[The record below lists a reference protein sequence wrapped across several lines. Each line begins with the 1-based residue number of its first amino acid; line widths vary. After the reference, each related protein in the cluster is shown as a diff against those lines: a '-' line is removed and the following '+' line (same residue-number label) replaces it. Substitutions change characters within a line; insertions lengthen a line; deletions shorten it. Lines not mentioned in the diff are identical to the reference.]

1 VIGATTRSRAGKRV
15 RNKRQAGPVDT
26 PLAAGRDTTPGEARA
41 GDIAPV
47 IFRSEARGASTRP
60 ALEVPARPGWTDQE
74 DDMRMFRVP
83 LFYLILAAST
93 LMLGPVPASAQ
104 IGASITV
111 APPGLPIYSQPLI
124 PSVGYIWT
132 PGFWAYGPYGYYWV
146 PGTWVLPPAVGL
158 LWTPGYWG
166 WVNDAYVWN
175 TGYWGPQVGFY
186 GGVNYG
192 FGYTGSGYDGGYWNN
207 GALYYNRAANN
218 IGGTNITNVYTKNI
232 NVNQSVTNIAYN
244 GGPGGVRA
252 QPTPA
257 EVAASHEHR
266 IPPTSVQVQHQQ
278 AASTNHAQLA
288 SVNQGRP
295 PIAATARP
303 GEFTGSGVVAA
314 HGAPARAAEQQPPTG
329 QRAVPPNAAGQHAVA
344 GRPGQ
349 APAAQ
354 ARPAEQHAVPG
365 RPGQAPT
372 AQARSAEQ
380 HAVPGRPAQTP
391 AAQVRPVEQHALPER
406 PGQTPSAQ
414 ARPAP
419 PHVAP
424 PPAAQAHA
432 VQARPAT
439 PPAAQVQQ
447 ERAAQQ
453 HAVQQQ
459 RPAPQHAPQ
468 PRQAAQHPPAPH
480 PAAKGQ
486 AHCPE
491 GGCR

>member
-1 VIGATTRSRAGKRV
+1 
-15 RNKRQAGPVDT
+15 
-26 PLAAGRDTTPGEARA
+26 
-41 GDIAPV
+41 
-47 IFRSEARGASTRP
+47 
-60 ALEVPARPGWTDQE
+60 
-74 DDMRMFRVP
+74 MRMFRVP

-266 IPPTSVQVQHQQ
+266 IPPTSVQVQQPCTVGLGEPRPSADCRHRQTRRIYRIWGRRGAWRAGKSGRT
-278 AASTNHAQLA
+278 AATHWAARSPAERGGAACGCGAAGTGAGRSGA
-288 SVNQGRP
+288 SGRAACGAGAARTGANRSGAFGRAACGSGAAGADASCSGASGGAACASGAP
-295 PIAATARP
+295 GTDAICSGAPGTATRSPAARGTGARCPGAAGDATRGTGPAGTRRATARHSAATP
-303 GEFTGSGVVAA
+303 GAA
-314 HGAPARAAEQQPPTG
+314 ARS
-329 QRAVPPNAAGQHAVA
+329 
-344 GRPGQ
+344 
-349 APAAQ
+349 PAA
-354 ARPAEQHAVPG
+354 ASRPTSAGA
-365 RPGQAPT
+365 APCGKGT
-372 AQARSAEQ
+372 SA
-380 HAVPGRPAQTP
+380 
-391 AAQVRPVEQHALPER
+391 L
-406 PGQTPSAQ
+406 S
-414 ARPAP
+414 
-419 PHVAP
+419 
-424 PPAAQAHA
+424 
-432 VQARPAT
+432 
-439 PPAAQVQQ
+439 
-447 ERAAQQ
+447 
-453 HAVQQQ
+453 
-459 RPAPQHAPQ
+459 
-468 PRQAAQHPPAPH
+468 
-480 PAAKGQ
+480 
-486 AHCPE
+486 
-491 GGCR
+491 